1 MSFYSISDLEQ
12 LSGIKAHTIRMWER
26 RYGIVEP
33 RRTPT
38 NIRFYTDDDLKR
50 LLNVALLVQHGNKI
64 SHVAQL
70 GSDMLNHQVMKLC
83 NQQTSTSLQMERLQS
98 AMLDFDATAFNNL
111 ISNAISKLG
120 FEATTETLLFPF
132 LHRVGILWQTGTI
145 VPAHEHFASNLI
157 RQKIHEAIAAVAV
170 PPFSMPL
177 RMVFFLPED
186 ESHDMSLLYFSLLA
200 RKSGID
206 VIYLG
211 SSVPT
216 DNLKRVADTKPIDVF
231 FTAIIK
237 SSGEAGMNQTL
248 DTIQSFFSGPVWLTG
263 QTGKS
268 LVRPNCRLVTSGS
281 DFRMAVNELL

>member
-70 GSDMLNHQVMKLC
+70 GADTLNTQVMQLC
-83 NQQTSTSLQMERLQS
+83 NQQASTPLQIERMQG
-98 AMLDFDATAFNNL
+98 AMLDFDAMAFNEQMN
-111 ISNAISKLG
+111 NAIDKLG
-120 FEATTETLLFPF
+120 FEAATETLLFPF
-132 LHRVGILWQTGTI
+132 LHRVGILWQTGAI

-157 RQKIHEAIAAVAV
+157 RQKIHDAIAAVAV

-177 RMVFFLPED
+177 RMVFFLPEG

-211 SSVPT
+211 SSVPFE
-216 DNLKRVADTKPIDVF
+216 NLKRVADTKPIDVF
-231 FTAIIK
+231 FTAMIK
-237 SSGEAGMNQTL
+237 TSGEAAMKQSLNA
-248 DTIQSFFSGPVWLTG
+248 IQSFFTGPVWLTG
-263 QTGKS
+263 QPGKT
-268 LVRPNCRLVTSGS
+268 LMLPNCRMVTSGS